1 MRQNGGQLLNG
12 ASYEDADATIG
23 FPDTENVEGS
33 QFGDARI
40 FPKALARTVP
50 ELQNACGR

>member
-12 ASYEDADATIG
+12 ASHEDADATIG

-33 QFGDARI
+33 QYGDARI
-40 FPKALARTVP
+40 FPKVLARTVP

>member
-12 ASYEDADATIG
+12 TSHEDADATIG
-23 FPDTENVEGS
+23 FPDIENVEGS

-40 FPKALARTVP
+40 FPKALGRTVL